1 MHIEMPHLLMV
12 SYLGKRSRSI
22 DNKCAFINK
31 KYAITADN
39 RQCFTSSKQPIQQAL
54 NNIQRAVEG
63 YVYISNGQLDERSRP
78 RPINNK
84 YAVMNKHMH
93 RINMS

>member
-31 KYAITADN
+31 KYAIKADN

-54 NNIQRAVEG
+54 NNIQHSGR
-63 YVYISNGQLDERSRP
+63 YVYIANGQLDERSRP
-78 RPINNK
+78 INNRQ
-84 YAVMNKHMH
+84 NKLYE
-93 RINMS
+93 

>member
-31 KYAITADN
+31 KYAIKADN
-39 RQCFTSSKQPIQQAL
+39 RQCFTSSKQPIQQEL
-54 NNIQRAVEG
+54 NNIQH
-63 YVYISNGQLDERSRP
+63 SERVRVHCQWSVR
-78 RPINNK
+78 
-84 YAVMNKHMH
+84 
-93 RINMS
+93 

>member
-31 KYAITADN
+31 KYAIKADN
-39 RQCFTSSKQPIQQAL
+39 RQCFTSSKQPIQITF
-54 NNIQRAVEG
+54 NTVEG
-63 YVYISNGQLDERSRP
+63 YVYIANGQLDERSRS
-78 RPINNK
+78 INNRQ
-84 YAVMNKHMH
+84 NKQ
-93 RINMS
+93 